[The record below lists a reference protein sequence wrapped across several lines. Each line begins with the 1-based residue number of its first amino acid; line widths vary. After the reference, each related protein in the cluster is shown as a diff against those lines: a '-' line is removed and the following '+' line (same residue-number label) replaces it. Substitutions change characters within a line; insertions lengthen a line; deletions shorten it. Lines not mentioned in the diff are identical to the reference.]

1 MSLLNKNL
9 LTNLSIL
16 RHVWWE
22 WVWFSQFSGSVMSDS
37 LWPHGLP
44 VHNQLPE
51 FTQIHVHWVHD
62 AIQPSHPV
70 SSPSP
75 AFNLSQNQGL
85 FKWVSFL
92 CIRWLKCW
100 SFTFSISLSNE
111 CSGIIAFMMDWL
123 DLPTVWGTVKSPPK
137 PQFKSSNSLM
147 FSFLY
152 SPTLTSIHDYWKNH
166 SFD

>member
-1 MSLLNKNL
+1 MKIFYFLY
-9 LTNLSIL
+9 IY
-16 RHVWWE
+16 V
-22 WVWFSQFSGSVMSDS
+22 QFSSITQSCLTLCYPMDCSMPGF
-37 LWPHGLP
+37 P
-44 VHNQLPE
+44 VHYQLLE
-51 FTQIHVHWVHD
+51 LAHTHVHLVGD
-62 AIQPSHPV
+62 GIQLSHPV

-92 CIRWLKCW
+92 CIRWPKCW

-111 CSGIIAFMMDWL
+111 CSGLIAFTMDWL
-123 DLPTVWGTVKSPPK
+123 YLPTVRGTVKSPPK
-137 PQFKSSNSLM
+137 PQFKSINSLM

-166 SFD
+166 SFA